1 MGVATIRPRPEHG
14 TTTPILLMKVGHHVD
29 RRQFLVRMGSFVKD
43 SWRSKSAESLS
54 STQDTSSTL
63 NRKEEFHVHF
73 GADHACCVSVH
84 AVPWEEYGAISDRW
98 YTDQEYQQFKK
109 DQILSV
115 LNYTNAQRTIA
126 LKSNKQPSPNN
137 TFNSNIYTIRGLEHK
152 CGTAISLKYHRID
165 SHTHRNIVR
174 KVIFI
179 EQQRQRQHETHNAD
193 SLEKFREVSSPHT
206 KNERDR
212 ARWRAQ
218 LYAQE
223 EEPKTI
229 IRRRTMRMLYTTRSH
244 SQPNIT
250 MKRNNSSRRFLSL
263 LRSKSSPKQQKK

>member
-43 SWRSKSAESLS
+43 SWRKEGS
-54 STQDTSSTL
+54 STKTVSSTTPES
-63 NRKEEFHVHF
+63 NTVKKEELHVHF
-73 GADHACCVSVH
+73 GADHACCVTVH
-84 AVPWEEYGAISDRW
+84 AVPWEEYGDISDRW

-115 LNYTNAQRTIA
+115 LNYTNAQRTLA
-126 LKSNKQPSPNN
+126 SNKQPSPNN

-152 CGTAISLKYHRID
+152 CGTAASLKYHRID
-165 SHTHRNIVR
+165 SHTHRNSVR

-250 MKRNNSSRRFLSL
+250 MKRTGSRRFLSL
-263 LRSKSSPKQQKK
+263 LRSKSSPKQPRK